1 MINLRRLLDVPS
13 KDPDDAR
20 HRKLLNILLTG
31 IGIIALV
38 ALLFITVANITQA
51 IEPEDVASVYG
62 GSLAIFVG
70 VIVVFAINRY
80 WSGDLAS
87 TLFLLLLTAVLAFGD
102 EPQQVVEGRTLIMFA
117 APILMASV
125 LLHPYASFVFATLCS
140 LIVIAIS
147 RITLNI
153 FPNIPGILTFFV
165 LALVSWLSS
174 RSLENAL
181 RDLRTINAELDQ
193 RVEMRTRELTEANQQ
208 LAEANDRLKE
218 LDRLKSK
225 FVSMVSH
232 ELRTP
237 LNAIQGFAEMLEA
250 GVYGRLSAQQE
261 GAMDRITFNT
271 DRLLRIVSDLLDQ
284 ARIEAGELAIHVK
297 AFSISEL
304 IDDLSAT
311 MGILVESK
319 GLKLITEIDY
329 RIPEIMHGDPH
340 RLHQILVNLTN
351 NALKFTEKGTITVK
365 VYPPDADHWALE
377 ISDTGVGIPQEA
389 QSFIFQPFQQVD
401 SSPTRE
407 HQGVG
412 LGLAIVK
419 QLAELMNGEII
430 VESEVEKGST
440 FTIVLPLLMPHHE
453 GEN

>member
-1 MINLRRLLDVPS
+1 MIYLRRLLDVPS

-31 IGIIALV
+31 IGIITLI

-51 IEPEDVASVYG
+51 IEPEDIASVYW

-87 TLFLLLLTAVLAFGD
+87 TLFLLLLTIVLAFGD
-102 EPQQVVEGRTLIMFA
+102 EPLQVVEGRTLIMFA

-125 LLHPYASFVFATLCS
+125 LLRPAASFVFATLSS
-140 LIVIAIS
+140 LIVIWIS
-147 RITLNI
+147 RVTLNI

-174 RSLENAL
+174 RSLENVL
-181 RDLRTINAELDQ
+181 RDLRTVNAELDQ

-237 LNAIQGFAEMLEA
+237 LNAIQGFAEMLVA

-261 GAMDRITFNT
+261 GAMDRITFNA

-351 NALKFTEKGTITVK
+351 NALKFTEKGAITVK

-440 FTIVLPLLMPHHE
+440 FTIVLPLLTPHHE

>member
-1 MINLRRLLDVPS
+1 MINLRRLIEVPS

-20 HRKLLNILLTG
+20 HRKLLNILLLSVG
-31 IGIIALV
+31 CVAVIAIFDIKNTSGPLPPGE
-38 ALLFITVANITQA
+38 ALI
-51 IEPEDVASVYG
+51 YG
-62 GSLAIFVG
+62 SSLAVFVG
-70 VIVVFAINRY
+70 ILILFVINRY
-80 WSGDLAS
+80 WSGKLAS
-87 TLFLLLLTAVLAFGD
+87 TLFLLLLTIVLALGD
-102 EPQQVVEGRTLIMFA
+102 EPKEVVEGRSLFMFA
-117 APILMASV
+117 IPILMASV
-125 LLHPYASFVFATLCS
+125 LLRPYASFLYAILTS
-140 LIVIAIS
+140 LIITVIGN
-147 RITLNI
+147 T
-153 FPNIPGILTFFV
+153 IPGTRMNVPAILAFFV
-165 LALVSWLSS
+165 LATVSWLSS
-174 RSLENAL
+174 HSLENAL

-193 RVEMRTRELTEANQQ
+193 RVEMRTRELTKANQQ

-284 ARIEAGELAIHVK
+284 ARIEAGELAIRVK

-329 RIPEIMHGDPH
+329 RIPEIMQGDPH
-340 RLHQILVNLTN
+340 RLYQILVNLTN
-351 NALKFTEKGTITVK
+351 NALKFTEKGAITVK

-401 SSPTRE
+401 SSATRE

-412 LGLAIVK
+412 LGLAIVR
-419 QLAELMNGEII
+419 QLVELMNGEII
-430 VESEVEKGST
+430 VESEVGKGST
-440 FTIVLPLLMPHHE
+440 FTIILPLLTPHHE